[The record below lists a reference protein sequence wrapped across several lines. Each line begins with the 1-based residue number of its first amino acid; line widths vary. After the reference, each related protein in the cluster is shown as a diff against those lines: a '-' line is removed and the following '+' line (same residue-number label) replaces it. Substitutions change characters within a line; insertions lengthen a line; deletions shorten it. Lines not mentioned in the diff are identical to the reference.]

1 MSFKGLAVAMSALAL
16 SSGVF
21 GQYATRGDPADS
33 HAGAA
38 PMTYDSV
45 FRGYRGFTDEKV
57 VSWRATND
65 LVQKLGGWQ
74 AFARD
79 KVPDIPPVTA
89 PADESMPK
97 APETTP
103 AQQPASKA
111 PVTSSPPAKPGGHG
125 GHR

>member
-1 MSFKGLAVAMSALAL
+1 MAQT
-16 SSGVF
+16 SS
-21 GQYATRGDPADS
+21 RLDPADPGLV
-33 HAGAA
+33 GA
-38 PMTYDSV
+38 PIRYESV
-45 FRGYRGFTDEKV
+45 FKGYRSFGEEKV

-89 PADESMPK
+89 PADESAPK